1 MISREKLSKKK
12 IGEKNSRK
20 CWGFVKIEFLDNN
33 LTFRIVCERRFCCT
47 KCISKAVEKR
57 RENDSRRIY
66 THHQSPQWVL
76 LLFLGWCWTRRSQEA
91 GKLKLQNVGEELLPS
106 ESHGDHY
113 YGAVDELCSSP
124 YPPPPKHWTLFWQ
137 IANQVPN
144 WIRNPNQWMR
154 LNFSLFYVLPP
165 PNDCVD
171 SRFREFLIRV
181 TGIFRFR
188 SFLKNSNTYPK
199 HRQKHFLTGT
209 LIMYWMENSS
219 LTGH

>member
-1 MISREKLSKKK
+1 M
-12 IGEKNSRK
+12 
-20 CWGFVKIEFLDNN
+20 
-33 LTFRIVCERRFCCT
+33 CERRFCCT

-106 ESHGDHY
+106 ESHGDRY

-144 WIRNPNQWMR
+144 WIRNPNQDDWIYLTIFFLCFTLKEC
-154 LNFSLFYVLPP
+154 LNRDSKNVYFGTKTKNYFRVARIIYSYSRRAKRALKTAPTNDFPPRNVNRSLI
-165 PNDCVD
+165 N
-171 SRFREFLIRV
+171 
-181 TGIFRFR
+181 
-188 SFLKNSNTYPK
+188 
-199 HRQKHFLTGT
+199 
-209 LIMYWMENSS
+209 
-219 LTGH
+219 